1 MINLFKKINSFFRNI
16 FIDIPII
23 DENYFSKFIYKIIKK
38 KTIRLYRL
46 DSHHF
51 ISQLTYIGTLC
62 ILNNAQNNR
71 YYLSIYSNNLLNNSS
86 IIIHDKYTIYHI
98 FSITEYFQRY
108 NIDKNVIPIFL
119 LDIYQKEDM
128 ILYRQK

>member
-46 DSHHF
+46 NSHHV

-62 ILNNAQNNR
+62 ILNNVQNDR

-86 IIIHDKYTIYHI
+86 IIIHDKYTIYHV

-108 NIDKNVIPIFL
+108 NIDKNIIPIFL

-128 ILYRQK
+128 ILCRQK